1 MPTSSFAD
9 WMRRPLSSA
18 VCPTPDIWPETPY
31 REPGPK
37 RKQRNRQSRRS
48 RHGSTG
54 HITAYVGM
62 DAKSARRQFMNEEKE
77 RILKMVE
84 DGKISATDAIK
95 LIEALERSDSRP
107 SDREL
112 RKKWVHIRVDKDGE
126 RNVDVKLPLSLL
138 KFGFNFI
145 PGGGKHARVMA
156 RARRGHRHAER
167 ARERAERMRE
177 RREAKAEKLRER
189 LEEKLGP
196 EVDFDIGATV
206 QEAVQEAMA
215 DMEEAM
221 PDVAELTGV
230 NGMDQLKNLDL
241 DEILKM
247 AQQDGFDGKILEVH
261 DDEDDEHVVITLE

>member
-1 MPTSSFAD
+1 
-9 WMRRPLSSA
+9 
-18 VCPTPDIWPETPY
+18 
-31 REPGPK
+31 
-37 RKQRNRQSRRS
+37 
-48 RHGSTG
+48 
-54 HITAYVGM
+54 M

-84 DGKISATDAIK
+84 DGKISASDAIK

-112 RKKWVHIRVDKDGE
+112 RKKWVHIKVDKDGE

-145 PGGGKHARVMA
+145 PGGGKHGTMTAHKH
-156 RARRGHRHAER
+156 ARRAQRHAEHR
-167 ARERAERMRE
+167 RERAERMRE
-177 RREAKAEKLRER
+177 RMEAKAEKLAER
-189 LEEKLGP
+189 LEEKFGS

-206 QEAVQEAMA
+206 NEAMQEAMA
-215 DMEEAM
+215 DLEESM
-221 PDVAELTGV
+221 PYVAEAVAV
-230 NGMDQLKNLDL
+230 NGMDHLKNLDL